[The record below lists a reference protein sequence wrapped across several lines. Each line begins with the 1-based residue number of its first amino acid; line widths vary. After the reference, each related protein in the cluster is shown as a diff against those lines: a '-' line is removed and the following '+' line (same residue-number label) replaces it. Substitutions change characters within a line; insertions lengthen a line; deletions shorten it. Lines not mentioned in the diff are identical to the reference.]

1 MQKEK
6 PINTVKKL
14 KLLDYKITIKY
25 VEKDEDDNDEYL
37 YGHTHWDTN
46 DVVICIS
53 LKTREG
59 KPFTEDELNA
69 TLRHELFHV
78 ILHSLYFETESNN
91 ETLVEWLAQATKML
105 NKQGVNI

>member
-25 VEKDEDDNDEYL
+25 VEKDECDGEYL

-46 DVVICIS
+46 NVTIHIS

-59 KPFTEDELNA
+59 KPFTEEELNA

-91 ETLVEWLAQATKML
+91 ETLVEWLAQATKTL
-105 NKQGVNI
+105 HKQGANI